1 LSPDHWLVVLAAVLD
16 GGGEVGG
23 TTAGPVP
30 PVCGGEPPATAVQPA
45 ASGWLQ
51 MFMFLSQCVPAY
63 TESIKIEF
71 EQNLHSCILYKYLKS
86 RINYNS

>member
-16 GGGEVGG
+16 GGWEAGG

-30 PVCGGEPPATAVQPA
+30 PVCGGDGGGGEPPLTAVQPA

-51 MFMFLSQCVPAY
+51 MFMFRSQWVPAY

-71 EQNLHSCILYKYLKS
+71 EQNLHSCVL
-86 RINYNS
+86 